1 MVRSNGWRTLALV
14 VAGVLALAGC
24 GVSGGEHGAPGSSG
38 GEHAAPGSS
47 GGELSIEEARTHYE
61 EIVAPANCTSAAFI
75 QGAAALQASTTLADA
90 EAALQPLASEA
101 ADASETFGSAMDA
114 ASWPDE
120 AQPAATTVA
129 ERAHQEADAYRAVA
143 DATDDE
149 SFRAALDALQ
159 EVLDAPRPSGQMRAV
174 LGLEGSQRVQDVAC

>member
-90 EAALQPLASEA
+90 EAALQPLAVPLAHMCTSMA
-101 ADASETFGSAMDA
+101 A
-114 ASWPDE
+114 PHL
-120 AQPAATTVA
+120 ATPQRGGFT
-129 ERAHQEADAYRAVA
+129 RQF
-143 DATDDE
+143 
-149 SFRAALDALQ
+149 SC
-159 EVLDAPRPSGQMRAV
+159 
-174 LGLEGSQRVQDVAC
+174 LG